1 MTADFSPLPT
11 TNTAEAEP
19 HSPNL
24 FVEPLSYRIH
34 GGDGEAYLGNL
45 ALSQLAAHHG
55 TPLYVLDGATVK
67 AAANAYQH
75 TLEEH
80 YPGKH
85 LVLYAAK
92 ANLNIGLAQKMG
104 QLGLG
109 LDVVSG
115 GELYTALQAGFPPE
129 KICFN
134 GNNKS
139 ADELLMAIHHR
150 IGRITVDNLDELALL
165 HELMASSKRDADDRV
180 PILVRITPGIECHT
194 HDYIQTGQND
204 SKFGVDLSELGTL
217 VSRLTT
223 EYADT
228 IDLKGLH
235 AHIGSQIF
243 ERQPYIDSAKLLLN
257 VYANIRKHHPDFIL
271 TDLNLGGGMGIAYTK
286 NDSPLPI
293 PATLG
298 FIATIVADYCEL
310 IDYPLPRL
318 LVEPGRSLIA
328 NAGLTLY
335 TVGSQKTVPNTR
347 HYVAVDGGMGDNI
360 RPALYGADYHAVMAN
375 KASEPHNTPAR
386 IVGKYCE
393 SGDVVIPD
401 AKLPNPIERGD
412 TLAVF
417 GTGAYNEAMAST
429 YNRVP
434 RPASIWVEGDS
445 VIPLVRRETYDD
457 LLARDIPLK

>member
-1 MTADFSPLPT
+1 MTADFSPPA
-11 TNTAEAEP
+11 NNEP

-34 GGDGEAYLGNL
+34 GGDGQAYLGNTP
-45 ALSQLAAHHG
+45 LSQLAAHHG

-67 AAANAYQH
+67 AAAHAYQH
-75 TLEEH
+75 TLENH
-80 YPGKH
+80 YPGEH

-92 ANLNIGLAQKMG
+92 ANLNIGLAQKIG

-139 ADELLMAIHHR
+139 ADELLMALHHR

-165 HELMASSKRDADDRV
+165 HELAASSGRTADDRV

-204 SKFGVDLSELGTL
+204 SKFGVDLSELPTL
-217 VSRLTT
+217 VHQLTT

-228 IDLKGLH
+228 IELKGLH

-257 VYANIRKHHPDFIL
+257 IYANIRKHHADIVL

-286 NDSPLPI
+286 GDDPLPI

-318 LVEPGRSLIA
+318 LVEPGRSLMA
-328 NAGLTLY
+328 TAGLTLY

-360 RPALYGADYHAVMAN
+360 RPALYGAEYHAVVAN
-375 KASEPHNTPAR
+375 KASEAHTLSGTHPAR

-393 SGDVVIPD
+393 SGDVVIPE
-401 AKLPNPIERGD
+401 AKLPANVTRGD
-412 TLAVF
+412 ILAVF
-417 GTGAYNEAMAST
+417 GTGAYNDSMAST

-434 RPASIWVEGDS
+434 RPATIWVEGDAI
-445 VIPLVRRETYDD
+445 IPLVRRETYDD